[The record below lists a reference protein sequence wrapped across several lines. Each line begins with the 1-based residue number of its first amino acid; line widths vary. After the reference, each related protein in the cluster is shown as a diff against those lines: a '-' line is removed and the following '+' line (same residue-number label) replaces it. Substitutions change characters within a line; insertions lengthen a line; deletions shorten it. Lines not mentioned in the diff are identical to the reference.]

1 VATNERVDDMAH
13 GIAGLFEPL
22 LRFLF
27 RASGR
32 HRAPASRSMTRPQED
47 TPTIP
52 HLRTPALRGEDIG
65 LVRPYLVAHERR
77 EKERRRRA
85 GRRTLVFAT
94 YALDIGL
101 RRPHGV
107 KVAA

>member
-1 VATNERVDDMAH
+1 MAH

-27 RASGR
+27 PASGR
-32 HRAPASRSMTRPQED
+32 HRAPGPRPVTRSQDP
-47 TPTIP
+47 PTVP
-52 HLRTPALRGEDIG
+52 HSRTPALRGEDIG

-85 GRRTLVFAT
+85 RRRTL
-94 YALDIGL
+94 L
-101 RRPHGV
+101 
-107 KVAA
+107 VAAYGVDITPRWTHCVEVAA